1 MPLRNCRRIL
11 WVGLTFARDAAHV
24 GLCLSFLAVS
34 EADQKATAGQSG
46 GNATSWIDHDN
57 RAEHTRSSNASS
69 ILYPPPPAAAMSPLI
84 DAHMR
89 HIQQFLQAHMD
100 NVHALQKSLGQ
111 PHVTV
116 IAPKNSVKQRGAIT
130 GTSFAGEWDALSQH
144 FSLSVLAVSLH

>member
-1 MPLRNCRRIL
+1 MLRMSVN
-11 WVGLTFARDAAHV
+11 V
-24 GLCLSFLAVS
+24 LCSFLLVD
-34 EADQKATAGQSG
+34 EVDRKATAGQSG

-116 IAPKNSVKQRGAIT
+116 IAPKDSVKQRRVIT

-144 FSLSVLAVSLH
+144 FSLSVLAVRLY

>member
-1 MPLRNCRRIL
+1 MLHTS
-11 WVGLTFARDAAHV
+11 VYV
-24 GLCLSFLAVS
+24 LCSFLVVD

-57 RAEHTRSSNASS
+57 RGTLARSSNASS
-69 ILYPPPPAAAMSPLI
+69 VLYPPPPPAALSPLI

-111 PHVTV
+111 PHVAV
-116 IAPKNSVKQRGAIT
+116 VAPKDSVKQRGANT
-130 GTSFAGEWDALSQH
+130 GMNHAGEWDALSQH
-144 FSLSVLAVSLH
+144 FSLSVLSVRFHQPLGEIMTG